1 MSNVY
6 VLDACALL
14 AILNNEPGADIVESV
29 LREALGGNAVVYMN
43 KTNIFEVYYGIYRVD
58 GQTKADEAYRIIQKQ
73 PIDIIDVF
81 TDDVF
86 QESARLKAKYKMS
99 LADSIALGEASVRN
113 ASLLT
118 SDHHE
123 FDIVERQESI
133 KFFWI
138 R

>member
-1 MSNVY
+1 
-6 VLDACALL
+6 
-14 AILNNEPGADIVESV
+14 
-29 LREALGGNAVVYMN
+29 MN